1 MERAYREIS
10 NSRYRERFNIACS
23 CLTRQSHDYPHGTWG
38 VKGKLSVSLA
48 LPRRRRFS
56 HVMLYFASG
65 MARSQ
70 CRFTRF
76 PVPSSFPLLSHSFSP
91 IHTLFS
97 PLIRPPSGS
106 LPSKKTTTRGLVIF
120 VLSLSH
126 SSRTSASNNLQ
137 WTMLSPFSPRL
148 PFTLLYYRVH
158 KITCICMRET
168 EKNEN

>member
-97 PLIRPPSGS
+97 PPYPSTLWQFAIQEDDNEGTGHFRS
-106 LPSKKTTTRGLVIF
+106 FSLSFLANERVQQFAVDDVVPFLPSASIHASL
-120 VLSLSH
+120 LS
-126 SSRTSASNNLQ
+126 
-137 WTMLSPFSPRL
+137 SP
-148 PFTLLYYRVH
+148 
-158 KITCICMRET
+158 
-168 EKNEN
+168 

>member
-120 VLSLSH
+120 VLSLSLSH
-126 SSRTSASNNLQ
+126 SSRTSVQQFAVDDVVPFLPSASIHASL
-137 WTMLSPFSPRL
+137 LSSP
-148 PFTLLYYRVH
+148 
-158 KITCICMRET
+158 
-168 EKNEN
+168 